1 MMQVNTSGTCI
12 SHRRVFHKDSLED
25 DNVNVF
31 RFIKFNS
38 VPLTYFAIALFSGQL
53 FPLQLNLVSNSN
65 VELIFLLR
73 KALQDSLNCS
83 LRQIMKGK
91 KKRRV

>member
-1 MMQVNTSGTCI
+1 MMQENTRGTCI

-31 RFIKFNS
+31 RFVKFNS

-53 FPLQLNLVSNSN
+53 FPLQLNLVSNFN
-65 VELIFLLR
+65 EEEEI
-73 KALQDSLNCS
+73 CS
-83 LRQIMKGK
+83 TI
-91 KKRRV
+91 